1 MIRKVLI
8 SAGHSNVPGK
18 DMGADGLDGLKEG
31 QMTASLRTAV
41 VNELKL
47 LGQNTLTDPDYF
59 VTKDTVAIVNAL
71 LDSKDIAID
80 LHFNAFAAES
90 AKGCEVLIPFKSSQV
105 ERDLAQILVDNISA
119 VLATKNRGVKTEA
132 DSARKH
138 LMFMTPNC
146 ENILIE
152 VCFITNK
159 ADVLMYLTK
168 KDIVAKVI
176 AKCIYDF
183 VTKLN

>member
-1 MIRKVLI
+1 MGTRKIFV

-18 DMGADGLDGLKEG
+18 DRGAEG
-31 QMTASLRTAV
+31 IGGILEGDLTVELRTLV
-41 VNELKL
+41 VNELRL
-47 LGQNTLTDPDYF
+47 LGQTVSVDPDYY

-71 LDSKDIAID
+71 LNSRDIAID
-80 LHFNAFAAES
+80 IHFNAGPELAR
-90 AKGCEVLIPFKSSQV
+90 GTEVLIPFAFTPFEK
-105 ERDLAQILVDNISA
+105 ELATKLSEQISA
-119 VLATKNRGVKTEA
+119 VLATRNRGAKTEA

-159 ADVLMYLTK
+159 FDLAVYLSK
-168 KDIVAKVI
+168 VHIVSKVI
-176 AKCIYDF
+176 AKCVFDYI
-183 VTKLN
+183 TKVN

>member
-1 MIRKVLI
+1 MVRKIML

-31 QMTASLRTAV
+31 ILTAELRDLTV
-41 VNELKL
+41 KELKFL
-47 LGQNTLTDPDYF
+47 NTIPITDPDHF
-59 VTKDTVAIVNAL
+59 VTKETVAIVNAM
-71 LDSKDIAID
+71 LDSRDIAID
-80 LHFNAFAAES
+80 IHFNAFATES
-90 AKGCEVLIPFKSSQV
+90 AKGCEVLIPFKSTQV

-119 VLATKNRGVKTEA
+119 ALNTKNRGVRTEA

-152 VCFITNK
+152 VCFITSK
-159 ADVLMYLTK
+159 SDVLMYLTK
-168 KDIVAKVI
+168 KEVVAKVI

-183 VTKLN
+183 VSK

>member
-1 MIRKVLI
+1 MVRKIFI
-8 SAGHSNVPGK
+8 SSGHSNVPGK
-18 DMGADGLDGLKEG
+18 DMGADGLQGLKEG
-31 QMTASLRTAV
+31 ILTVELRNLV
-41 VNELKL
+41 VKELKFFN
-47 LGQNTLTDPDYF
+47 QTAITDSDSF
-59 VTKDTVAIVNAL
+59 VTKDTVAIINAL
-71 LDSKDIAID
+71 LDSRDIAID

-90 AKGCEVLIPFKSSQV
+90 AKGCEVLIPFKSTQI

-159 ADVLMYLTK
+159 TDVLMYLTK
-168 KDIVAKVI
+168 KDVVAKVI
-176 AKCIYDF
+176 AKCLYDF
-183 VTKLN
+183 VTK

>member
-1 MIRKVLI
+1 MDIRKVFI

-31 QMTASLRTAV
+31 DLTARLRTAV
-41 VNELKL
+41 VNELRL
-47 LGQNTLTDPDYF
+47 LGQNALVDPDSY
-59 VTKDTVAIVNAL
+59 VTKDTVAVIN
-71 LDSKDIAID
+71 SKLGIRDVAID
-80 LHFNAFAAES
+80 IHFNAFSVES
-90 AKGCEVLIPFKSSQV
+90 AKGTEVLVPFKSTEY
-105 ERDLAQILVDNISA
+105 ERKLAKSLCDNISA
-119 VLATKNRGVKTEA
+119 CLATKNRGVKTEA

-168 KDIVAKVI
+168 KDMVAKVI
-176 AKCIYDF
+176 AKCIYDS
-183 VTKLN
+183 LN

>member
-1 MIRKVLI
+1 MVRKLLI

-18 DMGADGLDGLKEG
+18 DMGADGLQDLKEG
-31 QMTASLRTAV
+31 ILTVELRNLV
-41 VNELKL
+41 VKELKFFN
-47 LGQNTLTDPDYF
+47 QTAITDPDSF
-59 VTKDTVAIVNAL
+59 VTKDTVAIINAL
-71 LDSKDIAID
+71 LDSRDIAID

-90 AKGCEVLIPFKSSQV
+90 AKGCEVLIPFKSTQI

-159 ADVLMYLTK
+159 TDVLMYLTK
-168 KDIVAKVI
+168 KDVVAKVI
-176 AKCIYDF
+176 AKCLYDF
-183 VTKLN
+183 VTK